1 MFGKVAGGNLYKL
14 TKNGHGLL
22 TLAVK
27 FDIINTVYMM
37 AVLWNRVHS
46 VRNPQT

>member
-1 MFGKVAGGNLYKL
+1 MNDNLYIMPK
-14 TKNGHGLL
+14 KIQCLL

-37 AVLWNRVHS
+37 AVLWNRVLS
-46 VRNPQT
+46 VESIAGSEVL